1 MPKPG
6 QPVVRKQR
14 RSFRG
19 VVARVALALLS
30 TLMLL
35 AAPLCV
41 AQAQSADCDK
51 MTMPMEVGDHQDQ
64 GARISKLDCA
74 VGCRV
79 VPPLGPQVIA
89 PVRVVYEVHFVTDLR
104 TPEGIVVDPAVPPPR
119 WAV

>member
-1 MPKPG
+1 MRKLK
-6 QPVVRKQR
+6 QPVVRKLR
-14 RSFRG
+14 RSFG
-19 VVARVALALLS
+19 GAAARVALALLS

-41 AQAQSADCDK
+41 AQAQSADCDR

-64 GARISKLDCA
+64 GAPISKLDCA

-79 VPPLGPQVIA
+79 VPPLGPQVVA
-89 PVRVVYEVHFVTDLR
+89 PVRVAYEVHFVTDLR
-104 TPEGIVVDPAVPPPR
+104 TPEGVVVDPAVPPPR